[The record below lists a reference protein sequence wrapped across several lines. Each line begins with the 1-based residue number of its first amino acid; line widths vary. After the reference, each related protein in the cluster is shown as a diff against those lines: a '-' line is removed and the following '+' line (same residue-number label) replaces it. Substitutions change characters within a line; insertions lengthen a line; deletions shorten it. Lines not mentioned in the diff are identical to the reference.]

1 MANIVL
7 KTLTIGFFKKFYFN
21 NWNKKDH
28 FVLFDK
34 INSGDYTTIIRSTQ
48 KLNFFFIARNCFKFL
63 KTVANSDQ
71 TWQEVVIF
79 PLVYSIT

>member
-7 KTLTIGFFKKFYFN
+7 KTLTIGFFLKFYFN

-34 INSGDYTTIIRSTQ
+34 INSGD
-48 KLNFFFIARNCFKFL
+48 CFKLL

-71 TWQEVVIF
+71 TWQKVVIF